1 MLFFTLF
8 TAFFRDLIDVLEF
21 IDKISFEDDTPRI
34 SGTKKPKVK
43 NDFSLGFG
51 M

>member
-8 TAFFRDLIDVLEF
+8 TAFFRDLIDVLEL
-21 IDKISFEDDTPRI
+21 IDKISFETDAPKI
-34 SGTKKPKVK
+34 GSKKKPKPK
-43 NDFSLGFG
+43 NDFGLGFG